1 MARLTAR
8 IRRLEAIDGARTGAE
23 LAHLSEDELKAR
35 ICNAAEKLTS
45 NWRNRR
51 MSVAAMEAHTG
62 WSAGDPRFAAL
73 FAEAQA
79 PEFNAARFLAAVSGQ
94 PAGPA
99 ADAPDMPP

>member
-8 IRRLEAIDGARTGAE
+8 IDRLEGSQWREGKRRKSRE
-23 LAHLSEDELKAR
+23 LAHLSEDEVRAR
-35 ICNAAEKLTS
+35 ICQAAEKLTS

-62 WSAGDPRFAAL
+62 WSADDPRFAAL

-79 PEFNAARFLAAVSGQ
+79 PELNAARFFAAALNPVVDDAVSQ
-94 PAGPA
+94 
-99 ADAPDMPP
+99 